1 MPAETQGK
9 AQQVGTLKPQYEDQS
24 LHLSSRMQTGLLS
37 LTLIPPALGGRD
49 RKASG
54 AGTHT
59 SYKLGGGE
67 ATMFCQWSKVEN
79 ARGRHPVPF
88 SVYNVF
94 VLQHCERINVMSS
107 AEKCHM
113 AVLSQYQSLCDGQT
127 SKVDK
132 EKTVVK
138 AA

>member
-24 LHLSSRMQTGLLS
+24 LHLSSRVQTGLLS

-59 SYKLGGGE
+59 SYKLGGGGKLLCFVSGVRWRTPE
-67 ATMFCQWSKVEN
+67 EDTQCPSLYTMSMYYSIVRE
-79 ARGRHPVPF
+79 
-88 SVYNVF
+88 
-94 VLQHCERINVMSS
+94 
-107 AEKCHM
+107 
-113 AVLSQYQSLCDGQT
+113 
-127 SKVDK
+127 
-132 EKTVVK
+132 
-138 AA
+138 